1 MVSKAV
7 DCIEVER
14 TVVSKNWRK
23 DIEEKGKEGCVG
35 STLKWGGIRHGIVLP
50 SKETILNNT
59 MYYKPQNIWKKG
71 FKVYLYQKYENSNN
85 GTYVKCLF
93 TSKHCVEESKYHD
106 VYHRHTIFS
115 CLFERHRLMLP
126 KKEKAYNALTNAHCC
141 VFLLKTRKLPKDTSY
156 IFKMYEMYFQY

>member
-7 DCIEVER
+7 DRIEVER

-23 DIEEKGKEGCVG
+23 DIEGKGKEGCR
-35 STLKWGGIRHGIVLP
+35 SMLKWGGIRHGIVLP

-71 FKVYLYQKYENSNN
+71 FKVYLYQKYESSNN

-115 CLFERHRLMLP
+115 CQFERHRLMLP
-126 KKEKAYNALTNAHCC
+126 KRKKGLQCTYKCP
-141 VFLLKTRKLPKDTSY
+141 LLCIFVKDT
-156 IFKMYEMYFQY
+156 